1 MYSLRQGRAFLNEEE
16 KINDQTNVKN
26 ASNVYLAQ
34 KDGPNERERR
44 KGKSGYKSIFN
55 QLNPM
60 QYFKKMV
67 EPFDNGNG
75 ATSAPTPVSA
85 SSSSASAPES
95 VSSATGMGDIQKLN
109 DAFDSKMNAY
119 SSAISEYNKEIIKGN
134 NYFVVQVNT
143 LSPINSCFN
152 CNASLGGTDCS
163 AMGVSNSNGEI
174 RTALPNSTSPT
185 ANLLPCVQSGVTVP
199 GWSANPND
207 SGSCVA
213 PLGQK
218 CCNAY
223 MLNGQPVCQAGFGDD
238 NYNEGAMNE
247 WINAC
252 ITPPSPD
259 EINQR
264 IALANEYCQGNGI
277 NLNYWSKNANNF
289 VLVTT
294 QDPGDSTKKFVDQN
308 NSCSGW
314 ADSGECEKNP
324 NYMLS
329 MCSASCNKVGANV
342 PGGNIRPFAKMNSV
356 PVWIVNTFTNNQDAN
371 KAKAATVFSPTVQST
386 LKSTRDDMMNAG
398 MALINALSS
407 HQSTSDAERKQIEQQ
422 MRAVETK
429 MSKLA
434 SQSSEL
440 DITLT
445 DAEKVVASK
454 NRMIAI
460 AKPKQTHQT
469 HGSSNAKESFIGTI
483 GTSLLA
489 QETDTRIQ
497 FQSNYTFYIVW
508 FVIAAVLIVIM
519 FSNFFYTSPSS
530 ESELGGYSGSSGSS
544 GDGDETTGSSSSNVL
559 GFGIIAMLIFIYFI
573 IQFALSRF
581 NISRPR
587 LPFES
592 INPLFVFKSNS

>member
-16 KINDQTNVKN
+16 KINDQTNVNN

-67 EPFDNGNG
+67 EPFDNGSG
-75 ATSAPTPVSA
+75 ATSAPTPVSV

-119 SSAISEYNKEIIKGN
+119 SSAISEYNKEILKGN

-460 AKPKQTHQT
+460 AKPK
-469 HGSSNAKESFIGTI
+469 HGTRDTSSNAKESFI

-530 ESELGGYSGSSGSS
+530 ESDLGYSGSS
-544 GDGDETTGSSSSNVL
+544 GDGDETGSSSSNVL